1 MSFNTGF
8 DPWDVSQQGLADL
21 MKSER
26 AKQQYHSSLPNQ
38 PSSNTALPGALS
50 NGIGNGNPGSKSSL
64 LQEEFKALFPNVN
77 VSFEGK
83 VDEIESQYRLLIFKM
98 I

>member
-1 MSFNTGF
+1 MHAGF

-21 MKSER
+21 LKSEQHQNNQQ
-26 AKQQYHSSLPNQ
+26 QQYNPLSQSSIGLG
-38 PSSNTALPGALS
+38 SADGSLS
-50 NGIGNGNPGSKSSL
+50 NGVSNGEKKSTL

-83 VDEIESQYRLLIFKM
+83 VY
-98 I
+98 

>member
-1 MSFNTGF
+1 MCGLIAGF

-26 AKQQYHSSLPNQ
+26 DKQQYHSSLPNQ
-38 PSSNTALPGALS
+38 PSSTTATSGTLS
-50 NGIGNGNPGSKSSL
+50 NGIGNGNLGSKCTP

-77 VSFEGK
+77 ISFEGK
-83 VDEIESQYRLLIFKM
+83 VDEIENVTYSV
-98 I
+98 